1 MDEILLK
8 HVEAILFDFEGTLV
22 DLQWNLQ
29 GAVKETLEMLKTLLF
44 PVQRLQGMKY
54 STLMLEAIR
63 MAQETGQSPDTVREK
78 IEAIYD
84 RFDEDALM
92 RWNLRDGS
100 KDFLSALKANG
111 IKIGLVS
118 NVGRK
123 ALEKALLKLDLHPF
137 FNVVVSRNDVQ
148 FIKPSGEG
156 LSLAL
161 SRLQVMKDKA
171 LYVGDSLDDIQ
182 AAKAAG
188 VRVIIIMGKENS
200 KAELLSAGPHQLV
213 YDLNELL
220 TSLTGV
226 TC

>member
-29 GAVKETLEMLKTLLF
+29 GAVKETLEMLKTLHF

-54 STLMLEAIR
+54 STLMLEALR
-63 MAQETGQSPDTVREK
+63 MAQGIGQSTDKVREK

-100 KDFLSALKANG
+100 EDLLSTLKTKG

-123 ALEKALLKLDLHPF
+123 ALEKAFLKLDLRPF

-148 FIKPSGEG
+148 YMKPSGEG

-182 AAKAAG
+182 AAKTTG

-200 KAELLSAGPHQLV
+200 KAELLSAEPDQLIHHF
-213 YDLNELL
+213 NELL
-220 TSLTGV
+220 ASLTGV
-226 TC
+226 AY

>member
-188 VRVIIIMGKENS
+188 VRVIIIMGKENP

-226 TC
+226 AF

>member
-1 MDEILLK
+1 MEK
-8 HVEAILFDFEGTLV
+8 HFFKDVEAILFDFEGTLV

-29 GAVKETLEMLKTLLF
+29 GAVKETLEMLRTLHF
-44 PVQRLQGMKY
+44 PIQRLKGMKY
-54 STLMLEAIR
+54 STLMLEALR
-63 MAQETGQSPDTVREK
+63 MAQEIGQSTDRVREK
-78 IEAIYD
+78 IGAIYD

-100 KDFLSALKANG
+100 KDFLSALKTKG

-123 ALEKALLKLDLHPF
+123 ALEKALLKLDLRPF

-161 SRLQVMKDKA
+161 SRLQVIKEKA

-182 AAKAAG
+182 AAKEEG
-188 VRVIIIMGKENS
+188 LKVIIIMGKENS

-213 YDLNELL
+213 YDFNELL
-220 TSLTGV
+220 ISLTGI
-226 TC
+226 TF